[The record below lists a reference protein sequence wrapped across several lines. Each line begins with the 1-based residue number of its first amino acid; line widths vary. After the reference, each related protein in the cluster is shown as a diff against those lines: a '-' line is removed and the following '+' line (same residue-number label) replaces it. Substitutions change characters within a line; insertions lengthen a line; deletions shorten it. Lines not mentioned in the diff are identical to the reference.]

1 MIDGLT
7 GDQRFFMG
15 SSQGWRTKMRD
26 DYTVRLIKS
35 DPHSPNSIRSNAA
48 VINQAA
54 FYRAFDV
61 KPGDKMYLPP
71 EKRVTI
77 W

>member
-1 MIDGLT
+1 
-7 GDQRFFMG
+7 
-15 SSQGWRTKMRD
+15 
-26 DYTVRLIKS
+26 VRLIKS
-35 DPHSPNSIRSNAA
+35 DPHSPNTLRSNAA
-48 VINQAA
+48 VINQDA